1 MKWLGVLLLVKA
13 VLGDQENID
22 ENRDVQE
29 KDLFEGDMR
38 FTKEQRSRAEKGMD
52 VDGSSSSKRGASRFR
67 QWPYGEVYY
76 EIDPS
81 LGTLRLLVT
90 T

>member
-1 MKWLGVLLLVKA
+1 
-13 VLGDQENID
+13 
-22 ENRDVQE
+22 
-29 KDLFEGDMR
+29 MR